1 MMNANADVVFLNFNG
16 LNFVFLA
23 VLYILVEVCYVFI
36 L

>member
-23 VLYILVEVCYVFI
+23 VLLLVEVCYVFI